1 MSPVARLRVPP
12 GRGGRLSLQHRLTV
26 ARRGAD
32 LLDRKLRILHTEAH
46 RLAQA
51 AERTGAAWTDAAGE
65 ADTWL
70 LRAVLVG
77 GERAVRLATGP
88 AEADVVVSWARTMGV
103 RYPAAATCTLPA
115 GPPSGVP
122 TAGAAVLAARRAHV
136 RAVEAAV
143 RHAAAEAALRLV
155 TAEEAATRRR
165 LRALSHRWIP
175 LLTDALAAA
184 QLLLDE
190 QERED
195 DIRLRWAHGGGHG
208 A

>member
-1 MSPVARLRVPP
+1 MARLRVPP

-32 LLDRKLRILHTEAH
+32 LLDRKLRILHAEAH
-46 RLAQA
+46 RLAQV
-51 AERTGAAWTDAAGE
+51 AERTGAAWTAAAGE

-77 GERAVRLATGP
+77 GERAIRLATGP
-88 AEADVVVSWARTMGV
+88 DAADVVVSWAQTMGV
-103 RYPAAATCTLPA
+103 RYPSEASCTVPA

-122 TAGAAVLAARRAHV
+122 TTGAAVQAARRAHV

-143 RHAAAEAALRLV
+143 RHAAADAALRVV

-165 LRALSHRWIP
+165 LRALNHRWIP

-195 DIRLRWAHGGGHG
+195 DIRLRWAHGDHG